1 MRKILKT
8 LMVIGLLIAGS
19 VAVYA
24 LANHFLMT
32 SQKSNFTKK
41 DIFEF
46 NLSTKLAG
54 GEIGP
59 NSSFEFAP
67 KIYNDATEEMYVFI
81 SIEMPLVSGNA
92 IYSYEIDNQY
102 WVEVGSEV
110 EGEDGTF
117 VYAYAT
123 EDGMVS
129 LNPGEESIP
138 LTQQMSMISMENYEY
153 AQIDDIN
160 FTVTGYAISI
170 EDLDPDPSS
179 AWNIC
184 KEIRDSTNN
193 S

>member
-46 NLSTKLAG
+46 NLSTELAG

-59 NSSFEFAP
+59 NDSFEFAP

-102 WVEVGSEV
+102 WVKVESEV

-117 VYAYAT
+117 VYAYAS
-123 EDGMVS
+123 EDGMVP

-170 EDLDPDPSS
+170 EDLDQNPLS
-179 AWNIC
+179 AWDIC

>member
-46 NLSTKLAG
+46 NLSTELAG

-59 NSSFEFAP
+59 NDSFEFAP

-123 EDGMVS
+123 EDGMVP